1 VAVKK
6 TIPILIAAAAA
17 LFILAALILGE
28 PLAGWLEIV
37 LNWAVIVASAALLV
51 AIATLI
57 LTHLR
62 NIVRGKRG
70 FIFSIILISTF
81 LVSFIGALVFGV
93 DNSAYLRWVAAI
105 QLPLETSLLGLAA
118 LVMTAAALQIFRSR
132 GWSLLTLTFGISALV
147 FLVISLGLLQALNIP
162 VLTTVINYLQRLPM
176 IGARGLLI
184 GIGIGALLMGL
195 RVVLGLERPWG
206 E

>member
-6 TIPILIAAAAA
+6 TLPILVAVLTAV
-17 LFILAALILGE
+17 FILAALILR
-28 PLAGWLEIV
+28 PQLNGWLDVV
-37 LNWAVIVASAALLV
+37 LNWAVVTASAALLV
-51 AIATLI
+51 AVATLL

-62 NIVRGKRG
+62 AILRGQRG
-70 FIFSIILISTF
+70 FIYSIILISAF
-81 LVSFIGALVFGV
+81 LVSFIGALVLGLE
-93 DNSAYLRWVAAI
+93 NSAYLRWVAAV

-118 LVMTAAALQIFRSR
+118 LVMTGAALQIFRSR
-132 GWSLLTLTFGISALV
+132 GWSLLTISFGISALV

-162 VLTTVINYLQRLPM
+162 LLSTVIAYLQRLPL

-184 GIGIGALLMGL
+184 GIGIGALLTGL
-195 RVVLGLERPWG
+195 RVLFGLERSWG

>member
-1 VAVKK
+1 MKK
-6 TIPILIAAAAA
+6 TIPILVAAAAA
-17 LFILAALILGE
+17 LFILATLILGE

-37 LNWAVIVASAALLV
+37 LNWAVIVASVALLV

-70 FIFSIILISTF
+70 FIFSIVLISTF

-118 LVMTAAALQIFRSR
+118 LVMTAAALQIFRNR

>member
-1 VAVKK
+1 MKK
-6 TIPILIAAAAA
+6 TIPILVAAAAA

-81 LVSFIGALVFGV
+81 LVSFIGALVLGM

-105 QLPLETSLLGLAA
+105 QLPLETSLLGLSA

-162 VLTTVINYLQRLPM
+162 VLTTFINFLQRLPM

>member
-1 VAVKK
+1 MKK
-6 TIPILIAAAAA
+6 TIPVLVAAAAA

-195 RVVLGLERPWG
+195 RVMLGLERPWG

>member
-1 VAVKK
+1 MKK
-6 TIPILIAAAAA
+6 TLPILVASAAA
-17 LFILAALILGE
+17 LFILAALVLGE
-28 PLAGWLEIV
+28 PLVGWLQII
-37 LNWAVIVASAALLV
+37 LNWAVIVATAALLV

-81 LVSFIGALVFGV
+81 LVSFIGALVLGV
-93 DNSAYLRWVAAI
+93 ENSAYLRWAAAI

-118 LVMTAAALQIFRSR
+118 LVMTAAALQIFRNR
-132 GWSLLTLTFGISALV
+132 GWSLLTISFGISALV
-147 FLVISLGLLQALNIP
+147 FLVISLGLLQALDVP

-195 RVVLGLERPWG
+195 RVMLGLERPWG

>member
-1 VAVKK
+1 MKK
-6 TIPILIAAAAA
+6 TIPILVAAAAA
-17 LFILAALILGE
+17 LFILATLILGE

-37 LNWAVIVASAALLV
+37 LNWAVIVASVALLV

-118 LVMTAAALQIFRSR
+118 LVMTAAALQIFRNR

>member
-1 VAVKK
+1 MKK
-6 TIPILIAAAAA
+6 TIPILVAAAAA

-37 LNWAVIVASAALLV
+37 LNWAVIVASVALLV

-70 FIFSIILISTF
+70 FIFSIVLISTF

-118 LVMTAAALQIFRSR
+118 LVMTAAALQIFRNR
-132 GWSLLTLTFGISALV
+132 GWSLLTISFGISALV

>member
-1 VAVKK
+1 VKK

>member
-1 VAVKK
+1 MKK
-6 TIPILIAAAAA
+6 TIPILVAAAAA

-118 LVMTAAALQIFRSR
+118 LVMTAAALQIFRNR

>member
-1 VAVKK
+1 MKK
-6 TIPILIAAAAA
+6 TTPILVAAAAA

-81 LVSFIGALVFGV
+81 LVSFVGALVLGV
-93 DNSAYLRWVAAI
+93 DNSAYLRWLAAI

>member
-1 VAVKK
+1 MKK
-6 TIPILIAAAAA
+6 TIPILVAAAAA
-17 LFILAALILGE
+17 LFILATLILGE

-37 LNWAVIVASAALLV
+37 LNWAVIVASVALLV

>member
-1 VAVKK
+1 MKK
-6 TIPILIAAAAA
+6 TIPILVAAAAA

-70 FIFSIILISTF
+70 FIFSIILISTI

-118 LVMTAAALQIFRSR
+118 LVMTAAALQIFRNR

>member
-1 VAVKK
+1 MKK

>member
-1 VAVKK
+1 MKK
-6 TIPILIAAAAA
+6 TVPVLVAAAAA
-17 LFILAALILGE
+17 LFILAALFLGE
-28 PLAGWLEIV
+28 PLAGWLGIV
-37 LNWAVIVASAALLV
+37 LNWAVITASAALLV
-51 AIATLI
+51 AIAALI

-62 NIVRGKRG
+62 NVLGGKRG
-70 FIFSIILISTF
+70 FLFSLILISAF
-81 LVSFIGALVFGV
+81 LASFIGALVLGV
-93 DNSAYLRWVAAI
+93 DNGEYLRWVAAV
-105 QLPLETSLLGLAA
+105 QLPLESSLLGLAA
-118 LVMTAAALQIFRSR
+118 LVMTAAALQIFRNR
-132 GWSLLTLTFGISALV
+132 GWSLLTISFGISALV
-147 FLVISLGLLQALNIP
+147 FLVIALGLLQALNIP

>member
-1 VAVKK
+1 MKK
-6 TIPILIAAAAA
+6 TIPILVAAAAA

-37 LNWAVIVASAALLV
+37 LNWAVIVASVALLV

-70 FIFSIILISTF
+70 FIFSIVLISTF

-118 LVMTAAALQIFRSR
+118 LVMTAAALQIIRNR

>member
-1 VAVKK
+1 MKK
-6 TIPILIAAAAA
+6 TIPILVAAAAA

-81 LVSFIGALVFGV
+81 LVSFIGALVLGV

>member
-1 VAVKK
+1 MKK
-6 TIPILIAAAAA
+6 TIPILVAAAAA

-37 LNWAVIVASAALLV
+37 LNWAVIVASVALLV

>member
-105 QLPLETSLLGLAA
+105 QLPLETSLLGLPA

-132 GWSLLTLTFGISALV
+132 GWSLLTLSFGISALV

>member
-1 VAVKK
+1 VKK
-6 TIPILIAAAAA
+6 TIPILVAAAAA

-81 LVSFIGALVFGV
+81 LVSFIGALVLGV

>member
-1 VAVKK
+1 MKK
-6 TIPILIAAAAA
+6 TIPILVAAAAA

-70 FIFSIILISTF
+70 FIFSIVLISTF

>member
-1 VAVKK
+1 MKK

-118 LVMTAAALQIFRSR
+118 LVMTAAALQIFRNR

>member
-1 VAVKK
+1 MKK

-118 LVMTAAALQIFRSR
+118 LVMTAAALQIFRNR
-132 GWSLLTLTFGISALV
+132 GWSLLTISFGISALV

-184 GIGIGALLMGL
+184 GIGIGALLMGS

>member
-1 VAVKK
+1 MKK
-6 TIPILIAAAAA
+6 TIPILVAAAAA